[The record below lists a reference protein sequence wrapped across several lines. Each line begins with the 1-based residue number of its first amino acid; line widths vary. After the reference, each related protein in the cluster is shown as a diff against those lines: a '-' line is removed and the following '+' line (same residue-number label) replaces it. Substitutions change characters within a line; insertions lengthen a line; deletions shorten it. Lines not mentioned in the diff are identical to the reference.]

1 MAYTINKTDG
11 TVVTTVEDGTLNN
24 DTTVS
29 LVGQNYQ
36 GYGEAIG
43 ENFIALLENSANTT
57 APTNPITGELWYD
70 KANNAL
76 KVYDGVYFQHINS
89 VRPSATTPTQSLRTG
104 VLWYDTS
111 ASKLKIYTGST
122 FEVLGPTE
130 ILDEDNFAS
139 NSDTG
144 VPTQQSVK
152 AYIDDVIIAS
162 NALSFTGD
170 DSNTIQVP
178 FTSGLYI
185 KGGTNISTAVD
196 IDSTAGVITDYRMTI
211 SLDSNNFIV
220 NEMSSQDSTAIQVN
234 DNLNVR
240 GNVSADRLDIS
251 EIESNDSTSVSILDD
266 LNVEGNIQVSTGF
279 TIAGGTTVS
288 TILDEDNLTSNSDT
302 ALATQQSIKA
312 YVDNN
317 AGGTL
322 QLGDSSSNAGSVSLT
337 NDEELVFKSGDSITA
352 TVTGNSVTLDLN
364 ETVSVDQINAGDST
378 VITVGAPVLLASD
391 LGITIG
397 ADNDVSLTQSGAN
410 FTLKNTTEDGNI
422 LFNVNDGGSDAT
434 VITITGSDKS
444 VSMAGNLSITGNLNV
459 TGTTT
464 TVNSTNTT
472 ITDPLIVLNQ
482 GASIISGYDSGLI
495 IDRGIGDS
503 TNQKNAAFIWD
514 ESANEFALIYTTE
527 DGSTAGDV
535 DISQY
540 ADLQVSNLTGTSSAA
555 SYADL
560 AERYEADGQMDI
572 GDVVKLGG
580 EKEITKTTVEYDTDV
595 FGVIAENPAFKM
607 NASAG
612 DDATHP
618 YVTLTGRTVC
628 KVQGPIAKGDRLVA
642 SDVPGVA
649 KKCDINHE
657 KFHTLSIVGRSL
669 GSHATTDVAM
679 IEAVL
684 GRN

>member
-11 TVVTTVEDGTLNN
+11 TVITTVEDGTLNN
-24 DTTVS
+24 DTSVS

-43 ENFIALLENSANTT
+43 ENFITLLENSANTS
-57 APTNPITGELWYD
+57 APTKPITGELWYD
-70 KANNAL
+70 KGNNAI
-76 KVYDGVYFQHINS
+76 KIYDGSFFQYINS
-89 VRPSATTPTQSLRTG
+89 VRPSASTPTQSLRTG
-104 VLWYDTS
+104 VLWYDTTNS
-111 ASKLKIYTGST
+111 LLKLYDGTSFVT
-122 FEVLGPTE
+122 VGPTT
-130 ILDEDNFAS
+130 ILDEDDMAS
-139 NSDTG
+139 NSATA
-144 VPTQQSVK
+144 VPSQQSVK
-152 AYIDDVIIAS
+152 AFVDAQIVAS
-162 NALSFTGD
+162 NTLPVTD
-170 DSNTIQVP
+170 DTSTTINVP
-178 FTSGLYI
+178 FTKGLNI
-185 KGGTNISTAVD
+185 VGGTNISTSAD
-196 IDSTAGVITDYRMTI
+196 IDSTSGVEGDFRLTI
-211 SLDSNNFIV
+211 NLDSDNLTVNNL
-220 NEMSSQDSTAIQVN
+220 SSSDSTAIQIN
-234 DNLNVR
+234 DNINVA
-240 GNVSADRLDIS
+240 GNVSANRLDIN
-251 EIESNDSTSVSILDD
+251 EIESVDSTSVSILDN
-266 LNVEGNIQVSTGF
+266 LNVEGVLQVNNSLKITN
-279 TIAGGTTVS
+279 GTAVT
-288 TILDEDNLTSNSDT
+288 TILDEDNFSSNSAT

-322 QLGDSSSNAGSVSLT
+322 QIGDTASNNGSVSLT
-337 NDEELVFKSGDSITA
+337 NDEELIFRSGDSLTT
-352 TVTGNSVTLDLN
+352 TVAGNGVTFDLN
-364 ETVSVDQINAGDST
+364 ETISVDQINAGDST
-378 VITVGAPVLLASD
+378 AITIGAPVLLASD
-391 LGITIG
+391 SGMTIG
-397 ADNDVSLTQSGAN
+397 ADNDVTLTQSGAN

-434 VITITGSDKS
+434 VITITGADKS
-444 VSMAGNLSITGNLNV
+444 VTMAGNLSVTGNLTV
-459 TGTTT
+459 SGSTTTVSSTTT
-464 TVNSTNTT
+464 TIV
-472 ITDPLIVLNQ
+472 DPLIVLNK
-482 GASIISGYDSGLI
+482 GASIISGYDAGFI

-503 TNQKNAAFIWD
+503 TDQKNAAFVWD
-514 ESANEFALIYTTE
+514 ESANEFALIFTQE
-527 DGSTAGDV
+527 DGTTAGNV

-540 ADLQVSNLTGTSSAA
+540 ADLQVSNLTGVSSAA

-580 EKEITKTTVEYDTDV
+580 EKEITKTTKEYDTDV

-628 KVQGPIAKGDRLVA
+628 KVQGPISKGDRLVA

-649 KKCDINHE
+649 KKCDINYE

-679 IEAVL
+679 IEVVL

>member
-11 TVVTTVEDGTLNN
+11 TVITTVEDGTLNN
-24 DTTVS
+24 DTSIS

-43 ENFIALLENSANTT
+43 ENFITLLENSANTS
-57 APTNPITGELWYD
+57 APTKPITGELWYD
-70 KANNAL
+70 KGNNAL
-76 KVYDGVYFQHINS
+76 KIYDGSFFQHINS
-89 VRPSATTPTQSLRTG
+89 VRPSASAPTQSLRTG
-104 VLWYDTS
+104 VLWYDTTNS
-111 ASKLKIYTGST
+111 LLKIHNGTT
-122 FEVLGPTE
+122 FITVGPTTVLDE
-130 ILDEDNFAS
+130 DDMASNSATAVPSQQSVKAFVDAQIVASNTLPVTDDTSTTISVPFTKGLNILGGTNITTSVNVDSTAGVESEYEITINLDSDNLSVNNLSSADSTAIQINDGINVSGAATISGAATLNTSLALASGATVTAILDEDNFSS
-139 NSDTG
+139 NS
-144 VPTQQSVK
+144 
-152 AYIDDVIIAS
+152 A
-162 NALSFTGD
+162 
-170 DSNTIQVP
+170 
-178 FTSGLYI
+178 
-185 KGGTNISTAVD
+185 
-196 IDSTAGVITDYRMTI
+196 
-211 SLDSNNFIV
+211 
-220 NEMSSQDSTAIQVN
+220 
-234 DNLNVR
+234 
-240 GNVSADRLDIS
+240 
-251 EIESNDSTSVSILDD
+251 
-266 LNVEGNIQVSTGF
+266 
-279 TIAGGTTVS
+279 
-288 TILDEDNLTSNSDT
+288 T

-322 QLGDSSSNAGSVSLT
+322 QIGDTASNNGSVSLT
-337 NDEELVFKSGDSITA
+337 NDEELIFRSGDSLTT
-352 TVTGNSVTLDLN
+352 TVAGNGVTFDLN
-364 ETVSVDQINAGDST
+364 ETISVDQINAGDST
-378 VITVGAPVLLASD
+378 AITIGAPVLLASD
-391 LGITIG
+391 SGMTIG
-397 ADNDVSLTQSGAN
+397 ADNDVTLTQSGAN

-434 VITITGSDKS
+434 VITITGADKS
-444 VSMAGNLSITGNLNV
+444 VTMAGNLSITGNLTV
-459 TGTTT
+459 SGTTT
-464 TVNSTNTT
+464 TVSSTTTT
-472 ITDPLIVLNQ
+472 IVDPLIVLNK
-482 GASIISGYDSGLI
+482 GASIISGYDAGFI

-503 TNQKNAAFIWD
+503 TNQKNTAFVWD
-514 ESANEFALIYTTE
+514 ESANEFALIFTQE
-527 DGSTAGDV
+527 DGTTAGNV

-540 ADLQVSNLTGTSSAA
+540 ANLQVSNLTGVSSEAT
-555 SYADL
+555 YADL

-580 EKEITKTTVEYDTDV
+580 EKEITKTTEEYDTDV

-612 DDATHP
+612 DDASHP

-679 IEAVL
+679 IEVVL

>member
-11 TVVTTVEDGTLNN
+11 TVITTVEDGTLNN
-24 DTTVS
+24 DTSIS

-43 ENFIALLENSANTT
+43 ENFITLLENSANTS
-57 APTNPITGELWYD
+57 APTKPITGELWYD
-70 KANNAL
+70 KGNNAL
-76 KVYDGVYFQHINS
+76 KIYDGSFFQHINS
-89 VRPSATTPTQSLRTG
+89 VRPSASAPTQSLRTG
-104 VLWYDTS
+104 VLWYDTTNS
-111 ASKLKIYTGST
+111 LLKIHNGTT
-122 FEVLGPTE
+122 FITVGPTTVLDE
-130 ILDEDNFAS
+130 DDMASNSATAVPSQQSVKAFVDAQIVASNTLPVTDDTSTTISVPFTKGLNILGGTNITTSVNVDSTAGVESEYEITINLDSDNLSVNNLSSADSTAIQINDGINVSGAATISGAATLNTSLALASGATVTAILDEDNFSS
-139 NSDTG
+139 NS
-144 VPTQQSVK
+144 
-152 AYIDDVIIAS
+152 A
-162 NALSFTGD
+162 
-170 DSNTIQVP
+170 
-178 FTSGLYI
+178 
-185 KGGTNISTAVD
+185 
-196 IDSTAGVITDYRMTI
+196 
-211 SLDSNNFIV
+211 
-220 NEMSSQDSTAIQVN
+220 
-234 DNLNVR
+234 
-240 GNVSADRLDIS
+240 
-251 EIESNDSTSVSILDD
+251 
-266 LNVEGNIQVSTGF
+266 
-279 TIAGGTTVS
+279 
-288 TILDEDNLTSNSDT
+288 T

-322 QLGDSSSNAGSVSLT
+322 QIGDTASNNGSVSLT
-337 NDEELVFKSGDSITA
+337 NDEELIFRSGDSLTT
-352 TVTGNSVTLDLN
+352 TVAGNGVTFDLN
-364 ETVSVDQINAGDST
+364 ETISVDQINAGDST
-378 VITVGAPVLLASD
+378 AITIGAPVLLASD
-391 LGITIG
+391 SGMTIG
-397 ADNDVSLTQSGAN
+397 ADNDVTLTQSGAN

-434 VITITGSDKS
+434 VITITGADKS
-444 VSMAGNLSITGNLNV
+444 VTMAGNLSITGNLTV
-459 TGTTT
+459 SGSTTTVSSTTT
-464 TVNSTNTT
+464 TIV
-472 ITDPLIVLNQ
+472 DPLIVLNK
-482 GASIISGYDSGLI
+482 GASIISGYDAGFI

-503 TNQKNAAFIWD
+503 TNQKNTAFVWD
-514 ESANEFALIYTTE
+514 ESANEFALIFTQE
-527 DGSTAGDV
+527 DGTTAGNV

-540 ADLQVSNLTGTSSAA
+540 ANLQVSNLTGVSSEAT
-555 SYADL
+555 YADL

-580 EKEITKTTVEYDTDV
+580 EKEITKTTEEYDTDV

-612 DDATHP
+612 DDASHP

-679 IEAVL
+679 IEVVL